1 MKKNLNRMILGLVGN
16 VLDHALNLVL
26 SRLFYMKEINK
37 IMKML
42 SISNKKVKEE
52 DLWYAKW
59 KRIGVYVNRKY
70 YRVFSKFLDPMQHDL
85 TNICP
90 DDICHNY
97 IEPLLNPIRYR
108 SYYSDKNEFDKI
120 IGGGNFPQTVLRNQ
134 NGCLMNADYEALDRH
149 SIDISQLTR
158 SNDLVV
164 KPSIDSASGN
174 GVRFF
179 HRSEEDG
186 LFHDV
191 ESDEI
196 MNVDMLDVAYPN
208 NNYIVQE
215 RARQSEFMSKF
226 CPTSINTLR
235 IQVYRSLSDNK
246 TYVINM
252 ILRIGRNGSLVD
264 NAHAGGAFIGIESG
278 GKFMKHLLDQ
288 YGRKYTIFN
297 GIDFSKENFFLPN
310 FEEIVSFAKSI
321 GGKIHHAR
329 LIALD
334 VMLDEH
340 NQPKLIEYNID
351 SFGLWLFQFTTGTAF
366 GQWTDEIIE
375 YVRRNMNRATK
386 LYFGV

>member
-1 MKKNLNRMILGLVGN
+1 MNIQRKILNVISHA
-16 VLDHALNLVL
+16 LDKALNLVL
-26 SRLFYMKEINK
+26 SRFFYMREIGK
-37 IMKML
+37 IMKI
-42 SISNKKVKEE
+42 SFISNKKVKGE

-59 KRIGVYVNRKY
+59 KRIGVHVNRKY
-70 YRVFSKFLDPMQHDL
+70 YRTFSQYLDPMQHDL

-120 IGGGNFPQTVLRNQ
+120 IGEENFPKTVLRNQ
-134 NGCLMNADYEALDRH
+134 NGCLMNANYEALDRH
-149 SIDISQLTR
+149 SVDISHLTR
-158 SNDLVV
+158 INDLVV

-186 LFHDV
+186 LFHDI
-191 ESDEI
+191 ESNEI
-196 MNVDMLDVAYPN
+196 MNIDMLDLAYPN

-215 RARQSEFMSKF
+215 RVRQSEFMSKF

-235 IQVYRSLSDNK
+235 IQIYRSLTDNK
-246 TYVINM
+246 TYVLNM
-252 ILRIGRNGSLVD
+252 ILRIDRNGSLVD
-264 NAHAGGAFIGIESG
+264 NAHAGGAFIGIDSEG
-278 GKFMKHLLDQ
+278 RFLDHLCDQ
-288 YGRKYTIFN
+288 YGRQYNVFN
-297 GIDFSKENFFLPN
+297 GIDFSNENYVLPN
-310 FEEIVSFAKSI
+310 FEEIISFAKSI

-334 VMLDEH
+334 VMLNER

-375 YVRRNMNRATK
+375 YVRKNKNEATK